1 METTGSKHTGMKT
14 NGEQS
19 MADVGDVG
27 VQRLAKVYAE
37 ALINTADRRGQSDE
51 VLEELDSLVRDLF
64 AADPSFE
71 GFLISGAIGREEKA
85 AILKKAFESR
95 ASEVFCNFMLVLN
108 EHDRLFL
115 VRPVLAA
122 AREIRDERARRVRVQ
137 VRSAAPLVEDQR
149 QRLENQLRGLL
160 EKEPVMDVQVDPD
173 LLGGVVVRVGD
184 MVYDAS
190 VRTQL
195 DTLYHQLI
203 ERSSHEIQSGRDRFS
218 TATGN

>member
-1 METTGSKHTGMKT
+1 MKT
-14 NGEQS
+14 NVDQS
-19 MADVGDVG
+19 LADAGDVS

-37 ALINTADRRGQSDE
+37 ALINAADSRGEADA

-64 AADPSFE
+64 PADPSIE
-71 GFLISGAIGREEKA
+71 GFLVSSAIGREEKA
-85 AILKKAFESR
+85 AILAKAFESR
-95 ASEVFCNFMLVLN
+95 ASELFCNFLHVLN
-108 EHDRLFL
+108 DHDRMFL

-122 AREIRDERARRVRVQ
+122 AREIRDERARRMRVR
-137 VRSAAPLVEDQR
+137 VRSAAPLLDEQR
-149 QRLENQLRGLL
+149 QRLESELRSLFD
-160 EKEPVMDVQVDPD
+160 KEPMMELQVDPD

-218 TATGN
+218 TSA